1 MTSGILRRPEEP
13 ATIDEVIE
21 RLDVIVDWARRE
33 QSRLGYFAALYR
45 GVTLRVKEGIAQGQF
60 SDGTLMERL
69 DVVFADRY
77 LLAWEQYRRG
87 VPTTRSWERAFKA
100 AESWRPI
107 VLQHL
112 LLGINA
118 HINLDLGI
126 ACALV
131 APGDEL
137 PGLQQDF
144 DAINE
149 ILCAMTD
156 EVQDKLGRVWPYMR
170 ICDLVGCRTDEAVF
184 NFSLRR
190 ARDAAWSVA
199 RRLAPLDAEQM
210 AKEIEYVD
218 RDTALLARVVRHPGI
233 IASLGLLAVRLSEK
247 KDVPRIIDLL
257 A

>member
-1 MTSGILRRPEEP
+1 MMSRILRRADEP

-21 RLDVIVDWARRE
+21 RLDEIIDWARRE
-33 QSRLGYFAALYR
+33 RSRLGYFAALYR
-45 GVTLRVKEGIAQGQF
+45 GVTLRVKDGIAKDQF
-60 SDGTLMERL
+60 FDGAMMEQL

-87 VPTTRSWERAFKA
+87 EPTTRSWKVAFQA

-156 EVQDKLGRVWPYMR
+156 EVQEKLGRVWPYMR

-210 AKEIEYVD
+210 AKEIDYVD
-218 RDTALLARVVRHPGI
+218 RDTALLARIVRRPGV
-233 IASLGLLAVRLSEK
+233 IASLGLLAVRVSEK
-247 KDVPRIIDLL
+247 NDIPQIIELL
-257 A
+257 G